1 MESKQNVQ
9 ASNSPDSSMK
19 WFFGGSCVIAVA
31 LYVTSFILN
40 AKYLGSTDDWIK
52 IKNHVWTTVGLS
64 IGGSLMLMLAAFL
77 YMFKDPQKVTY
88 YLIIITTLSFG
99 LSYASLAISAISKA

>member
-1 MESKQNVQ
+1 MESKQNIQ
-9 ASNSPDSSMK
+9 ATNSSDSSMK
-19 WFFGGSCVIAVA
+19 WFFGGACVTAVA

-40 AKYLGSTDDWIK
+40 TKYLGSTDDWIR

-64 IGGSLMLMLAAFL
+64 IGGSIMLMLAAFL
-77 YMFKDPQKVTY
+77 YLFKDPQKVTY

>member
-9 ASNSPDSSMK
+9 ASNSSDSSMK

-52 IKNHVWTTVGLS
+52 IKSHVWTTVGLS
-64 IGGSLMLMLAAFL
+64 IGGSIMLMLATFL

-88 YLIIITTLSFG
+88 YLIIITTLSLG